1 MIRNTWTTLSLALS
15 GGACGTHSKT
25 SSCFSFIWN
34 QGNKTPKCDFAM
46 KGGAPSR
53 LEPQDRSSEDGFSTH
68 FEQNGRIIHLVWNKI
83 FLFQPDDSTAANTWC
98 CWNDIAASRCVVFIC
113 KLAQAHSSLPLAGYL
128 QQKDEYSNS
137 SQHKSSWIFKWVICK
152 STYSVKKKKVND
164 TWRYWR
170 SRRW

>member
-1 MIRNTWTTLSLALS
+1 MIRSTWTTLSLTLS
-15 GGACGTHSKT
+15 GGACGTHSRT

-68 FEQNGRIIHLVWNKI
+68 FEQNGSGIRSSYFNRMIV
-83 FLFQPDDSTAANTWC
+83 QAANTWC
-98 CWNDIAASRCVVFIC
+98 SWTDIAVSRCVVFIC
-113 KLAQAHSSLPLAGYL
+113 NLAQAHSSLPLAGYS
-128 QQKDEYSNS
+128 QQKYEHSNS
-137 SQHKSSWIFKWVICK
+137 SQHKSSWIFKRVICK